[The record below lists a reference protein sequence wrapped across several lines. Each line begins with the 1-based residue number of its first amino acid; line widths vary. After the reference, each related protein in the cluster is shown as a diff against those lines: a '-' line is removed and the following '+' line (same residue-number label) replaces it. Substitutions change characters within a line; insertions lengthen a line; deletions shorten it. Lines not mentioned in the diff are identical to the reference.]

1 MFAVRAGET
10 VITVESRAGTEEE
23 IVVILEVQH
32 PVERSDRR
40 HRDQATH
47 GCGFADGGN
56 PLFR

>member
-23 IVVILEVQH
+23 IVVVLEVQH
-32 PVERSDRR
+32 PMIA
-40 HRDQATH
+40 ATE
-47 GCGFADGGN
+47 GIAIGDGGS